1 MPGGLDFARLALPTA
16 RSAAPSGELAF
27 VAPAPDV
34 MKVGRVHW
42 PVWADGFKRARF
54 V

>member
-1 MPGGLDFARLALPTA
+1 MRRALGDGAKEVEKGGDNVE
-16 RSAAPSGELAF
+16 GGDN
-27 VAPAPDV
+27 VGGGDV